1 MKDIKVFLFF
11 IFIFLFNINIIYA
24 EGFDITSKEVVLYN
38 LNDDNI
44 IYELNKDERVPV
56 ASLTKIMTAVIAIE
70 NIDNLDDK
78 VIITNDVF
86 VGLEGYS
93 KAGFNVG
100 DEVTYRDLLYGV
112 ILPSGADAVNAIVK
126 NTTGNLDSFVA
137 LMNEKASILGM
148 DNTYFD
154 NAIGMDNV
162 NDIEGDYSN
171 YSTAYDIAI
180 LLKYALNNDIFRE
193 IFTTREYV
201 VSSTG
206 LVLDSTISAYGDYY
220 NLDTSNILGAKSGFT
235 DLAGL
240 CLASIYTYDAVDY
253 LLVTLGADISNRS
266 NAVRDSLIIY
276 EYYSSNYG
284 YKTVI
289 DSNTIIET
297 IPVKWGVVDEYNIR
311 TNNDIELYINNNL
324 DLSKLEYN
332 YEGIEEITNDIIIG
346 SKLGTV
352 DIIYKGDILTSVD
365 VYLNEDIEYYYPL
378 LYMFIIFLFI
388 FVFII
393 VRSRKRKKRRKRGR
407 RK

>member
-24 EGFDITSKEVVLYN
+24 EGFGITSKEVVLYN

-162 NDIEGDYSN
+162 NDIEGDYTN